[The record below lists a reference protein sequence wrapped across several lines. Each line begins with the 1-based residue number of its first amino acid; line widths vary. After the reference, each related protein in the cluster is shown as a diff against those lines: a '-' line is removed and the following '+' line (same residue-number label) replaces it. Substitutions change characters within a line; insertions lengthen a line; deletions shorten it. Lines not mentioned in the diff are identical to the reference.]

1 MRRVLLMV
9 TAIAAFMCVGTAS
22 ALAGNTPPSKP
33 QCKHGKDKNGKCKP
47 KSCKHGTDKNGKCR
61 PKPKPQPKPKPKPP
75 ECEYGKGEK
84 GNCKP
89 PPIVVPPPAKGPCS
103 KADLVL
109 LEDLIK
115 GTGAL
120 LCLYLGE
127 NSLNATDAKDCPD
140 ALLALP
146 VDSLIGA
153 CLFLPPADVGDSAAT
168 DAFSGLTGLTGT
180 TGLPSL
186 PGLPADQGALASS
199 GLGDLMSMITELFG
213 RATAARS

>member
-1 MRRVLLMV
+1 MAMAV
-9 TAIAAFMCVGTAS
+9 AAFMCVGTAS
-22 ALAGNTPPSKP
+22 ALAGKTPPSKP
-33 QCKHGKDKNGKCKP
+33 QCKHGVDKSGKCKP
-47 KSCKHGTDKNGKCR
+47 KPCEHGKDKSGKC
-61 PKPKPQPKPKPKPP
+61 KPKPHPKPNPP
-75 ECEYGKGEK
+75 QCEHGKDDK
-84 GNCKP
+84 GHCKP
-89 PPIVVPPPAKGPCS
+89 PPIIVHPPSHGPCS

-115 GTGAL
+115 GSGAL

-127 NSLNATDAKDCPD
+127 NSQNATDGKDCPD

-153 CLFLPPADVGDSAAT
+153 CLFLPPADVGDHAGAD

-186 PGLPADQGALASS
+186 PGLPNDQGALASS
-199 GLGDLMSMITELFG
+199 GLQDLMSMITGLFD